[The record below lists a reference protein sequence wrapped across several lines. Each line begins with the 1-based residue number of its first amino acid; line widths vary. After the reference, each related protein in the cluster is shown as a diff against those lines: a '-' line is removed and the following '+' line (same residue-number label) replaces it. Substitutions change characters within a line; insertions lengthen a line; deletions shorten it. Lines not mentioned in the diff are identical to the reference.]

1 LRPYRVAVRAR
12 VLLLAVAASL
22 SVAHAETGFTRYL
35 GGGNAR
41 TDCMLVTDVAGTTAA
56 RAARCRDGDPSC
68 DADGV
73 ANGSCAFRVR
83 VCLDATSTAL
93 PHCSA
98 DVVTAV
104 VASVPEVEA
113 TLQGLGMP
121 VATPDT
127 CTAEATVTV
136 PRGRRTVL
144 RASATM
150 ASGHA
155 DRDSV
160 PLDCRRP
167 PPPATFA
174 TLERQVFAVSCASVS
189 CHGAAA
195 SGGLTLATGSA
206 YANLVGVPATNPAA
220 HAAGLLRVVPG
231 DPDASFLLDKLT
243 GMLTADEGDPM
254 PRVGARLPTAH
265 IDLIRRW
272 IAAGAPADAPF

>member
-1 LRPYRVAVRAR
+1 MRAR
-12 VLLLAVAASL
+12 VLFLAVFAASL
-22 SVAHAETGFTRYL
+22 SVAHADAGFTRYL
-35 GGGNAR
+35 GGGNAG
-41 TDCMLVTDVAGTTAA
+41 TDCMLVTDVAGTSGAH
-56 RAARCRDGDPSC
+56 AARCRDGDPSC

-73 ANGSCAFRVR
+73 ANGSCTFRVR
-83 VCLDATSTAL
+83 VCLDTMSAAL

-98 DVVTAV
+98 DVVTGV

-113 TLQGLGMP
+113 TLQGLAMP
-121 VATPDT
+121 VTTPDT
-127 CTAEATVTV
+127 CAAEVTVAV
-136 PRGRRTVL
+136 PRGRR
-144 RASATM
+144 SATM

-155 DRDSV
+155 DRDTV
-160 PLDCRRP
+160 PLVCRRP

-231 DPDASFLLDKLT
+231 DPGASFLLDKLT
-243 GMLTADEGDPM
+243 GMLTVDEGDPM
-254 PRVGARLPTAH
+254 PRVGGPLPAARL
-265 IDLIRRW
+265 DLVRRW